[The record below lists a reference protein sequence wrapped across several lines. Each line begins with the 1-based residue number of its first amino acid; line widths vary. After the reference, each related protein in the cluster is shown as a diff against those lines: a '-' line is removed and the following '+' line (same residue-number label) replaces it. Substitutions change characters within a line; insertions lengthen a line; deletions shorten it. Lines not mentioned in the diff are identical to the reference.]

1 MGGPERPPDSC
12 GYIITISSPGPKGSC
27 VEHVELSDFVRDPA
41 QTLQRSSDNAIAL
54 MREGAIVAVLGAS
67 RTVGFAESLP
77 GLAELEAEAEAGDEA
92 APSTMSWFE

>member
-1 MGGPERPPDSC
+1 
-12 GYIITISSPGPKGSC
+12 

-41 QTLQRSSDNAIAL
+41 QTLQRSSSDAIAV

-67 RTVGFAESLP
+67 RTSGFAESLP
-77 GLAELEAEAEAGDEA
+77 RLEDLEAEAEAGDEA